1 MKNSDQHFLASSHIH
16 HSLPPHKMH
25 SISLPLEL
33 LIKIVTFALDDDQEK
48 YSLGEIGEIPEWKTP
63 SQNTLDRVLR
73 RKSRSDTPILTAHIT
88 ASGVKAK
95 AGETPRSVTND
106 ADGASETTT
115 CTYTLMTALR
125 LYVVIV
131 S

>member
-16 HSLPPHKMH
+16 HSLPPHKMNT
-25 SISLPLEL
+25 ISLPLEL
-33 LIKIVTFALDDDQEK
+33 LMKIVTFALDDDQEK
-48 YSLGEIGEIPEWKTP
+48 YEIGEIAEWKTP
-63 SQNTLDRVLR
+63 SDNTLDKVLR
-73 RKSRSDTPILTAHIT
+73 QKSRSGTPTLTAHIN

-95 AGETPRSVTND
+95 AGETTRRVTND
-106 ADGASETTT
+106 ARGTSKNAT

-131 S
+131 F